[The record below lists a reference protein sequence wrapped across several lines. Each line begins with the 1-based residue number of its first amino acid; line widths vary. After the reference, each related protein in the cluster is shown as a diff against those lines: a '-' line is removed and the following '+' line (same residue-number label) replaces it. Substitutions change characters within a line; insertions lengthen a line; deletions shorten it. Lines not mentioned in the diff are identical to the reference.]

1 MLQQA
6 IKKIESQQKTC
17 EGTPAWCVGEHL
29 KDILR
34 DNPDCA
40 EIVLKD
46 LEVKEMSII
55 ECEKKIKA
63 YADKHKNGNVGFCPP
78 HEAEKIIKKF
88 YGIDGDSSD
97 GLSRQAD
104 DGYIDLFNFI

>member
-1 MLQQA
+1 MLQQV
-6 IKKIESQQKTC
+6 IDKIIEQQKAW
-17 EGTPAWCVGEHL
+17 EGKPAWCVGEHL

-34 DNPDCA
+34 ANPECA

-46 LEVKEMSII
+46 LEIKEMSII

-63 YADKHKNGNVGFCPP
+63 YADKHKQGNVGFCPP

-88 YGIDGDSSD
+88 YGISSEDGSS
-97 GLSRQAD
+97 GQANNT
-104 DGYIDLFNFI
+104 GFIDLTSFL

>member
-1 MLQQA
+1 MLQLV
-6 IKKIESQQKTC
+6 IDKISEQQKTC

-63 YADKHKNGNVGFCPP
+63 FADKHKKDRVGFVPP
-78 HEAEKIIKKF
+78 KEAERIIKEF
-88 YGIDGDSSD
+88 YGISSD
-97 GLSRQAD
+97 GTPGQAT
-104 DGYIDLFNFI
+104 GFIDLLNFI

>member
-1 MLQQA
+1 MLQQV
-6 IKKIESQQKTC
+6 IDKISEQQKAC

-34 DNPDCA
+34 DNPNCA
-40 EIVLKD
+40 EIILQD

-63 YADKHKNGNVGFCPP
+63 YAGKHKKGSVGFVPP
-78 HEAEKIIKKF
+78 KEAERIIKEF
-88 YGIDGDSSD
+88 YGISSED
-97 GLSRQAD
+97 VSPGQVNNT
-104 DGYIDLFNFI
+104 GYIDLTSFL

>member
-1 MLQQA
+1 MLQA
-6 IKKIESQQKTC
+6 VIKKISEQQKAC
-17 EGTPAWCVGEHL
+17 EGKPAWCVGEHL

-40 EIVLKD
+40 EIVLQD
-46 LEVKEMSII
+46 LNVKEMSII

-63 YADKHKNGNVGFCPP
+63 YADKHKQGNVGFCPP

-88 YGIDGDSSD
+88 YGISSEDGNP
-97 GLSRQAD
+97 GQANNT
-104 DGYIDLFNFI
+104 GFIDLTSFL